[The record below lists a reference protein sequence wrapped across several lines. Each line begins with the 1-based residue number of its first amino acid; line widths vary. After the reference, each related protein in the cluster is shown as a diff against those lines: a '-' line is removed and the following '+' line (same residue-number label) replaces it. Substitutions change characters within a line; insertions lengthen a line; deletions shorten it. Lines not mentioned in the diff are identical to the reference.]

1 MDLSQITA
9 QSRKSEATTSNKAA
23 IRFLTSATPQETLDI
38 SCICIDGSSQPG
50 AELKPEVV
58 SEYTQLKSLSENLL
72 KFVRPFIKISRHPQV
87 SSTDGLT
94 NLSKFLVPLKHFPPQ
109 YLLSGEGSCFF
120 SQSLIASSS
129 AAACVISRRAQAT
142 SKAILTSLGTLPRTS
157 LISSLITPDV
167 FVQTN
172 CHIAI

>member
-1 MDLSQITA
+1 MVLSQITA
-9 QSRKSEATTSNKAA
+9 QSRKSEATTSNKAD
-23 IRFLTSATPQETLDI
+23 IRFLTSATPQDPLDI
-38 SCICIDGSSQPG
+38 SCICIDGSSQPR
-50 AELKPEVV
+50 AELKLEVV
-58 SEYTQLKSLSENLL
+58 SEYTQLNS
-72 KFVRPFIKISRHPQV
+72 
-87 SSTDGLT
+87 
-94 NLSKFLVPLKHFPPQ
+94 LKHFPPQ
-109 YLLSGEGSCFF
+109 YLLLGEGSCFF

-172 CHIAI
+172 CHKTT